1 LRHHFFIRNISN
13 GITKAHWGGRK
24 MMGPQNNEPMDLT
37 KSQINLQLRE
47 QIAELM
53 AENERLANL
62 DREKTALI
70 ADLVH
75 DLRGVITS
83 LNLRLYMFER
93 SAKEG
98 RLVYLGEMKES
109 VGAVAKLAENL
120 LSAAR
125 QSVREMLPSGN
136 KKQLH

>member
-1 LRHHFFIRNISN
+1 
-13 GITKAHWGGRK
+13 